1 MKKVIYINIFILIG
15 LVVITLFS
23 NVCSARTIYVNETVY
38 FHTDNATFNVTGNI
52 PFHSLTRTNDYM
64 KFNFTRFYVTGD
76 VNITLDYLRSDM
88 SITGFHKLL
97 SYYTN
102 NTSWFNITGFT
113 PNTIYSVYVDY
124 IFFVNVLSNATGV
137 INFLIPDTSSV
148 YVEIYSYDAP
158 EVFGDINTTVGVY
171 TTMYMAGFLLF
182 VLGIFRR
189 NLTFTGCSFVM
200 FIILW
205 IQSINI
211 SVPFISVTGAAEYT
225 LGNQQHLDPAVGASC
240 WLFIIIDII
249 IIFYY
254 FLGWWQERRGEQPA
268 MP

>member
-15 LVVITLFS
+15 LVMLTLFS
-23 NVCSARTIYVNETVY
+23 TVCSARTIYVNETVR
-38 FHTDNATFNVTGNI
+38 FHTDNAIFNVTNHI

-64 KFNFTRFYVTGD
+64 KFNTTRFYVTGD
-76 VNITLDYLRSDM
+76 VNITVDYIRSDM
-88 SITGFHKLL
+88 SITGHHKLL

-113 PNTIYSVYVDY
+113 ANTIYSVYVDY
-124 IFFVNVLSNATGV
+124 VFFVDVTSNATGT
-137 INFLIPDTSSV
+137 ISFLIPDTSKV
-148 YVEIYSYDAP
+148 YVEIYSYDTP
-158 EVFGDINTTVGVY
+158 EVFGDINTTTSVY
-171 TTMYMAGFLLF
+171 TTMYMSGLLLF
-182 VLGIFRR
+182 VFGIWKR

-205 IQSINI
+205 VQSINI
-211 SVPFISVTGAAEYT
+211 SVPFISVTGASEYT

-254 FLGWWQERRGEQPA
+254 FLGFWQRRRGEQPVV
-268 MP
+268 P